1 VEREMVVPVFA
12 GDVIKAILGVGNK
25 ETDYTSED
33 VEVLSLIANL
43 AWEIVERKIAHNEL
57 NIAKITAEHN
67 FTKMTEAQAIA
78 KTGSWDWDI
87 KNNLLSWSDEV
98 YKIFGLTPAAFKPT
112 TNDFQNFI
120 HPDDRE
126 AAKVNYESHLS
137 TRIPYNKV
145 HRIVLADKSVKYVNE
160 RCISEF
166 DNDGNPLRSSGT
178 IADITEQRLAQI
190 ELERAKEK
198 AEESDRLKSAFINNI
213 SHEIRTPLNAILGFG
228 SFLAE
233 MDVSEDE
240 RTQMLA
246 RVQQSSDRLLNTMTD
261 YMDMAMI
268 FSGTMKVHYS
278 ECSLNQLLDKLK
290 SSLDQF
296 YIDHCIDLEI
306 DLKPGPGDLTMTTDP
321 EIICKI
327 LNELMDNAIKFTK
340 KGSIV
345 AGYHKKTDFVE
356 FFVRDSG
363 IGIDKKNLGLI
374 FKMFNQGDTSMTRG
388 YEGSGLG
395 LSIAGGL
402 AKLLGG
408 SISVTSEKEKGSTF
422 TLTIP
427 YAETKISEI
436 TAPAE
441 GKNDAGAG
449 RPLVLLAEDDDA
461 NYLYMEKV
469 IKNAGCD
476 YLLAK
481 NGAEAVEC
489 CQQHP
494 DITLV
499 LMDIKMPV
507 MNGLEATR
515 LIRGFR
521 PELPIIATTA
531 YAQTGDEQRFLDAG
545 CNGYLAKPIK
555 KDKLLALIQ
564 KYF

>member
-1 VEREMVVPVFA
+1 V
-12 GDVIKAILGVGNK
+12 
-25 ETDYTSED
+25 
-33 VEVLSLIANL
+33 
-43 AWEIVERKIAHNEL
+43 
-57 NIAKITAEHN
+57 
-67 FTKMTEAQAIA
+67 
-78 KTGSWDWDI
+78 
-87 KNNLLSWSDEV
+87 LSWSDEV
-98 YKIFGLTPAAFKPT
+98 YKIVGVAPGAFNPT
-112 TNDFQNFI
+112 ANDFQNFI

-145 HRIVLADKSVKYVNE
+145 HRIVLADQSVKYVNE
-160 RCISEF
+160 RCLSEF
-166 DNDGNPLRSSGT
+166 DNDGNPIRSYGT
-178 IADITEQRLAQI
+178 IADITEQRLSQI

-228 SFLAE
+228 GFLAE
-233 MDVSEDE
+233 MDLSSEE
-240 RTQMLA
+240 KTQMLA

-268 FSGTMKVHYS
+268 VSGTMKVHLS
-278 ECSLNQLLDKLK
+278 GFSLNQLLYALK
-290 SSLDQF
+290 SKFDQF
-296 YIDHCIDLEI
+296 CVDNCFDLEI
-306 DLKPGPGDLTMTTDP
+306 EIQPEPDDTTITTDP
-321 EIICKI
+321 EIIQKI
-327 LNELMDNAIKFTK
+327 LSKLMDNAIKFTK

-345 AGYHKKTDFVE
+345 VGYHKKTDFVE

-363 IGIDKKNLGLI
+363 IGIDEKNLGLI

-395 LSIAGGL
+395 LSIASGL

-422 TLTIP
+422 RFRVPLSQ
-427 YAETKISEI
+427 TKISEI
-436 TAPAE
+436 TALAE

-449 RPLVLLAEDDDA
+449 RPLVLLAEDDES